1 MIIQGYMSLGLFL
14 VVVVDSVGYIE
25 PRRRPLISVFH
36 FPLYLL
42 SNNTGNLRESPK
54 PCWHSLQPSQADT
67 QMCLC
72 AHLPMCKLGNIK
84 TSFGSLGCP
93 ACALESQYSCQSL

>member
-54 PCWHSLQPSQADT
+54 PC
-67 QMCLC
+67 
-72 AHLPMCKLGNIK
+72 
-84 TSFGSLGCP
+84 
-93 ACALESQYSCQSL
+93 